1 MKIIEDV
8 DQFLRI
14 DQGQGIVQMGDQQDQ
29 LNFEEE
35 VFDDF
40 AIVFGCYFS
49 PNLKAHISLL
59 VLTECYND
67 SGDTGLGLADSWRL
81 GNEGYVNGLTS
92 AKA

>member
-40 AIVFGCYFS
+40 AIVIPAG
-49 PNLKAHISLL
+49 K
-59 VLTECYND
+59 
-67 SGDTGLGLADSWRL
+67 
-81 GNEGYVNGLTS
+81 
-92 AKA
+92 